1 MFVQRYS
8 SCCHAFQ
15 PTRPTLFD
23 VPLSPY
29 GARVRYCIYKYGLED
44 VVDIRP
50 PSDLG
55 GVKSEEY
62 MALHPA
68 GKMPLLVLPSG
79 QGIPESAVSCER
91 PTSTMSLRHTFIS
104 LTILMIGHADMSCS
118 CWLPASA
125 SPSLINAGRIETYA
139 TEPRCRPHPSHAAT
153 SYPLFM
159 CR

>member
-1 MFVQRYS
+1 MFVQRRS
-8 SCCHAFQ
+8 GCCHAFQ

-44 VVDIRP
+44 QADIRSP
-50 PSDLG
+50 AELG

-79 QGIPESAVSCER
+79 QGIPESAVRRER
-91 PTSTMSLRHTFIS
+91 PSSSGLLCHA
-104 LTILMIGHADMSCS
+104 LTPVIVVLIHADATRCCLLQVHRPPDSMR
-118 CWLPASA
+118 PAFN
-125 SPSLINAGRIETYA
+125 PAGSTL
-139 TEPRCRPHPSHAAT
+139 AA
-153 SYPLFM
+153 
-159 CR
+159 